1 MSPFKFRRK
10 RQRGQHGQSATEYVV
25 VCAVIALVLGLG
37 MVDDT
42 SPLRQLLNA
51 FQLGYQRISFSI
63 SLP

>member
-1 MSPFKFRRK
+1 MTSFDFRHK
-10 RQRGQHGQSATEYVV
+10 RQRSQHGQSATEYVV
-25 VCAVIALVLGLG
+25 VCAVIAFVLGLG